1 MDKERLKLIV
11 RNMESLLDCLKA
23 ELYVPDNNLQYSEVS
38 NYITD
43 YDEIYNE
50 EDDWYETD

>member
-11 RNMESLLDCLKA
+11 RNIESLLDCLKA
-23 ELYVPDNNLQYSEVS
+23 ELYISDTNLQYEEVS
-38 NYITD
+38 NYLTD

-50 EDDWYETD
+50 DDD

>member
-1 MDKERLKLIV
+1 MDKERLNLIV

-23 ELYVPDNNLQYSEVS
+23 ELYVSDNNLQYSEVS
-38 NYITD
+38 NYLTD

-50 EDDWYETD
+50 EDD

>member
-38 NYITD
+38 NYHD
-43 YDEIYNE
+43 RLRRNLQRRR
-50 EDDWYETD
+50 

>member
-23 ELYVPDNNLQYSEVS
+23 ELYVSETNLQHEEVS
-38 NYITD
+38 NYLTD

-50 EDDWYETD
+50 DDD

>member
-23 ELYVPDNNLQYSEVS
+23 ELYVSDNNLQYSEVS

-50 EDDWYETD
+50 EDDSYETD

>member
-11 RNMESLLDCLKA
+11 RNMESLLDCLKS
-23 ELYVPDNNLQYSEVS
+23 ELYESDTNLQYEEIS

-43 YDEIYNE
+43 HDEIHC
-50 EDDWYETD
+50 EDDD

>member
-23 ELYVPDNNLQYSEVS
+23 ELYVSDNNLQYGEVS

-50 EDDWYETD
+50 EDD

>member
-23 ELYVPDNNLQYSEVS
+23 ELYVSDNNLHYSEIS
-38 NYITD
+38 NYLTD

-50 EDDWYETD
+50 EDD